1 MGRRWGRTEYAVLS
15 NDLHSGSRVMRVPIL
30 VLDRM
35 MGIINLI

>member
-1 MGRRWGRTEYAVLS
+1 MGRRWSRAEYAVLS
-15 NDLHSGSRVMRVPIL
+15 KDLHSGFRVMWVPIL